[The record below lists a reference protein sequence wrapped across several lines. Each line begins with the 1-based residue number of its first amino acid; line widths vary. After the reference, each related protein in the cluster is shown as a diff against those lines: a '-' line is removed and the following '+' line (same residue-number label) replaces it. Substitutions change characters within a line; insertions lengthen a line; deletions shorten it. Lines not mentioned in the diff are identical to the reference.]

1 MRVVRGG
8 SRAGSGRVKKASKK
22 SRAGSGR
29 VKIPSLVTGHGSRVD
44 PGWLLTRSI
53 PSSLLTGVSQNFIVQ
68 GLPKVDSLGP
78 KYF

>member
-8 SRAGSGRVKKASKK
+8 SRAGSGRVGSGRPQK
-22 SRAGSGR
+22 SHGPGR